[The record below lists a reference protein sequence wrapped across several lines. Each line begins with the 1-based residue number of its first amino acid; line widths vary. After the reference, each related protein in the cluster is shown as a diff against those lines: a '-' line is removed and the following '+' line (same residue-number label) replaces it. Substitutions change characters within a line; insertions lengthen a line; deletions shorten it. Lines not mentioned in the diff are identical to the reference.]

1 MFDKLS
7 KKVEFLAHLATIAIA
22 ILLGIA
28 VTQQFFARTPVA
40 TNAMR
45 YPEPPTSAQV
55 RAGVKLSVPDV
66 DWGKNDRT
74 LLLTLS
80 KGCHYCSASAP
91 FYRRLAQETAGR
103 KDVGLVALLPQAVE
117 DGRGYL
123 SGLGVEVPDVRQAS
137 LDSLG
142 VVGTPTL
149 ILVNK
154 QGVVIDSWRGQL
166 PPFKEEEVL
175 NQLKCGT
182 AQQCG

>member
-1 MFDKLS
+1 MFDKLT

-28 VTQQFFARTPVA
+28 VTQQYFARTPAA
-40 TNAMR
+40 TNGMR
-45 YPEPPTSAQV
+45 YPEPSQYAQV
-55 RAGVKLSVPDV
+55 RAGAKLSVADV

-80 KGCHYCSASAP
+80 QGCHYCSASAP
-91 FYRRLAQETAGR
+91 FYRRLTQETAGR
-103 KDVGLVALLPQAVE
+103 KDVGLVAVLPQPVE
-117 DGRGYL
+117 DGRSYL
-123 SGLGVEVPDVRQAS
+123 SGLGVEVADVRQAP

-175 NQLKCGT
+175 NQLRCGKT
-182 AQQCG
+182 QPCG